1 MSLDSD
7 EPFKQVL
14 GYGFFDRMRPTS
26 PGYTKLNVSLRDE
39 PGRGYFSPEYLR
51 VSIINETDKL
61 EHLTIYHPWED
72 TETYQIGLDRIVLRD
87 NKGRTIEA
95 FTFGGTLQIVD
106 EGAYTACVLTSTAP
120 ILELV
125 EEFSITNLLAVE
137 TESTIAEYQD
147 RQDAEIF
154 ERWMAQADPLKLYA
168 ASIKAI
174 EQELLALA
182 APDVTQVQL
191 LRLVSTEIKALSAN
205 EFRDGLPELTQ
216 VA

>member
-1 MSLDSD
+1 MSSD
-7 EPFKQVL
+7 ESRLSQQEL
-14 GYGFFDRMRPTS
+14 GYGFFDRVRPTS
-26 PGYTKLNVSLRDE
+26 PGYAKLNVSLLDE
-39 PGRGYFSPEYLR
+39 SGPSYFSPEYLR
-51 VSIINETDKL
+51 VSIINEQDKL

-72 TETYQIGLDRIVLRD
+72 TESYRLGVDRAVLRD
-87 NKGRTIEA
+87 YKGRTIEV
-95 FTFGGTLQIVD
+95 FTFGGTLEIVD
-106 EGAYTACVLTSTAP
+106 MGSHTICSLSSPAP

-125 EEFSITNLLAVE
+125 EEFSITNLLALE